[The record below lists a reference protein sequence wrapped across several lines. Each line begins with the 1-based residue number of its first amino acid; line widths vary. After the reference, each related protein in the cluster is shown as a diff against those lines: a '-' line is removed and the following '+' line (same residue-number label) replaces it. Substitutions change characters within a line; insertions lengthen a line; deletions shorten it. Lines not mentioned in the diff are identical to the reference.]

1 MTDKNGAA
9 AEGERLRSVPRAGV
23 RTGQPDAATK
33 PSWGT
38 WGPYVAERAWGTVRE
53 DYSAGGTAWEA
64 FPHDHARSRAY
75 RWNEDGM
82 AAVCDDRQLLCL
94 GLAVWNGRD
103 PIIKERMFGLTG
115 NEGNHGE
122 DAKEYWW
129 YLDSTPTHSWMRWR
143 YHYPQVEFPYG
154 TLVNENRSRGR
165 DSAEYE
171 LLDSDAFDDDRYCRV
186 EVTYAKQAPDDIL
199 MLISVENMG
208 PEPAVI
214 SVLPTLWFRNTWAW
228 GRSQAPAPT
237 IELLEPGLVRAN
249 HPDLAQMYLAFDDA
263 ATALFRDNETNSER
277 LFGVPGTSAFP
288 KDGINDFLI
297 HGSPT
302 VNPDRVGTKCA
313 IRHELS
319 VGPGERQEV
328 RVRLT
333 GGARGGLGDDFT
345 ATMTA
350 REREAD
356 DFYVGLTGPAYS
368 PDEALVVRQ
377 AYAGLLWG
385 KQFYHYDV
393 NEWLDGDPVGPPPP
407 ASRRFGRNSSWRH
420 LSAHEVFSMPDAW
433 EYPWFAAWDLAFH
446 AVPLAHVDPA
456 FAKSQILI
464 LLQDRYMH
472 PSGQLPAYEWAFGD
486 VNPPVHAWA
495 ALRVFHCAGDQD
507 FEFLEHVIHRL
518 LINFTWWV
526 NRKDSR
532 GDNVFEGGFL
542 GLDNIGPI
550 DRSAPLPV
558 DGRLEQSDG
567 TAWMAMYCLDMLEIA
582 LVLAE
587 HDSSYESMA
596 TKFLEHF
603 AYIATA
609 AKEQGLWDE
618 SDGFFYDVIST
629 PDGQRTPIR
638 VRSLVGLLPMIATTT
653 LGTGTLRRLPSFA
666 AGLDWFL
673 AHRPEYAEALSFTH
687 VRDGATGQLLSMV
700 PPDDLRRLLAVL
712 FDEGEFLS
720 PFGIRSLSKAH
731 EHHSYALELPGFRAE
746 VRYEPGESQTGVF
759 GGNSNWRGPV
769 WLPANVMLIQGLRR
783 FARLFGDEF
792 SLEFP
797 TGSGRLLTLAEVAGE
812 LTQRLSAL
820 FLPDGEGRRP
830 SLGDAK
836 VFGDDPAWRQ
846 DLLFHEY
853 FHADTGKGLGASHQT
868 GWTALIA
875 DLLLHRDA
883 SIDEP

>member
-1 MTDKNGAA
+1 MTDKSDA
-9 AEGERLRSVPRAGV
+9 AERERLRSVSRLGV
-23 RTGQPDAATK
+23 RTSHPNAVTK
-33 PSWGT
+33 PNWAT

-53 DYSAGGTAWEA
+53 DYSASGTAWED

-122 DAKEYWW
+122 DVKEYWW

-143 YHYPQVEFPYG
+143 YHYPQTEFPYG
-154 TLVNENRSRGR
+154 SLVKENHSRGR

-171 LLDSDAFDDDRYCRV
+171 LMDTDVFDDDRYWRI
-186 EVTYAKQAPDDIL
+186 EVSYAKDAEDDIL

-214 SVLPTLWFRNTWAW
+214 SIMPTLWFRNTWAW
-228 GRSQAPAPT
+228 GRGKTPT
-237 IELLEPGLVRAN
+237 PTLEFLEPGVVRAD
-249 HPDLAQMYLAFDDA
+249 HSDLAPMYLAFDESA
-263 ATALFRDNETNSER
+263 NPLFCDNETNSER
-277 LFGVPGTSAFP
+277 LFGSPGRSTFP
-288 KDGINDFLI
+288 KDGINDFLVD
-297 HGSPT
+297 GSPT

-319 VGPGERQEV
+319 VGPGERKEV

-333 GGARGGLGDDFT
+333 GGQRGGLGDDFT

-356 DFYVGLTGPAYS
+356 DFYVGLTGPSYS
-368 PDEALVVRQ
+368 PAEALVIRQ
-377 AYAGLLWG
+377 AYAGLLWS

-393 NEWLDGDPVGPPPP
+393 NEWIDGDPVGPTPP
-407 ASRRFGRNSSWRH
+407 ASRRSGRNSSWRH
-420 LSAHEVFSMPDAW
+420 LSAHDVFSMPDAW

-446 AVPLAHVDPA
+446 AVPFAHVDPA
-456 FAKSQILI
+456 FAKAQILI

-495 ALRVFHCAGDQD
+495 ALRVFHCAGDHD
-507 FEFLEHVIHRL
+507 FEFLERVFHRL
-518 LINFTWWV
+518 LLNFTWWV

-550 DRSAPLPV
+550 DRSAPLPFE
-558 DGRLEQSDG
+558 GRLEQSDG

-609 AKEQGLWDE
+609 AKERALWDE

-629 PDGQRTPIR
+629 PDGQRTPVR
-638 VRSLVGLLPMIATTT
+638 VRSLVGLLPIIATTT
-653 LGTGTLRRLPSFA
+653 LGTGTLGRLPTFA
-666 AGLDWFL
+666 ADLDWFR

-687 VRDGATGQLLSMV
+687 VREGAIGQLLSMV
-700 PPDDLRRLLAVL
+700 PPDDLRRLLTVL
-712 FDEGEFLS
+712 FDEAEFLS
-720 PFGIRSLSKAH
+720 PFGIRSLSKVH
-731 EHHSYALELPGFRAE
+731 EEQPYTLELAGFSAQ
-746 VRYEPGESQTGVF
+746 VGYEPGESQTGVF

-769 WLPANVMLIQGLRR
+769 WLPANVMIIQGLRR

-797 TGSGRLLTLAEVAGE
+797 TRSGRLLTLAQVAAE
-812 LTQRLSAL
+812 LTRRVSAV

-830 SLGDAK
+830 ALGDAK
-836 VFGDDPAWRQ
+836 VFSDNPAWRQ
-846 DLLFHEY
+846 DLLFYEY
-853 FHADTGKGLGASHQT
+853 FHGDTGKGLGASHQT

-875 DLLLHRDA
+875 DLLLHRDG

>member
-1 MTDKNGAA
+1 MTDNTGET
-9 AEGERLRSVPRAGV
+9 AESERLRSVPRACR
-23 RTGQPDAATK
+23 RTDKPDATTT

-38 WGPYVAERAWGTVRE
+38 WGPYLAERAWGTVRE
-53 DYSAGGTAWEA
+53 DYSADGTAWEA

-143 YHYPQVEFPYG
+143 YHYPQSEFPYG
-154 TLVNENRSRGR
+154 NLVQENRSRGR
-165 DSAEYE
+165 DSAEFE
-171 LLDSDAFDDDRYCRV
+171 LVDGDAFDADRYWRI
-186 EVTYAKQAPDDIL
+186 EVSYAKNAPDDIL
-199 MLISVENMG
+199 MLISVENLG
-208 PEPAVI
+208 PDRAVI
-214 SVLPTLWFRNTWAW
+214 SILPTLWFRNTWAW
-228 GRSQAPAPT
+228 GRNHTPAPT
-237 IELLEPGLVRAN
+237 IELLEPGLVRAE
-249 HPDLAQMYLAFDDA
+249 HSDLDEMFLAFGHA
-263 ATALFRDNETNSER
+263 GTALFCDNETNSER
-277 LFGVPGTSAFP
+277 LYGVPGNSVFP
-288 KDGINDFLI
+288 KDGINDFLVD
-297 HGSPT
+297 GSPT

-313 IRHELS
+313 IKHELS

-333 GGARGGLGDDFT
+333 GGAPGQLGDDFT
-345 ATMTA
+345 AIMTA

-356 DFYVGLTGPAYS
+356 EFYERLTGPSYS
-368 PDEALVVRQ
+368 PDEALVIRQ
-377 AYAGLLWG
+377 AYAGLMWG

-407 ASRRFGRNSSWRH
+407 ASRRSGRNAFWRH
-420 LSAHEVFSMPDAW
+420 LSAHEVISMPDTW

-456 FAKSQILI
+456 FAKSQILV

-472 PSGQLPAYEWAFGD
+472 PNGQLPAYEWAFGD

-495 ALRVFHCAGDQD
+495 ALRVFHCAGDGD
-507 FEFLEHVIHRL
+507 FEFLEQVFHRL

-567 TAWMAMYCLDMLEIA
+567 TAWMAMYCLDMLEIG

-609 AKEQGLWDE
+609 AKAQALWDE

-629 PDGQRTPIR
+629 PDGQRTPVR

-666 AGLDWFL
+666 ADLDWFL
-673 AHRPEYAEALSFTH
+673 AHRPEYAEALNFTH
-687 VRDGATGQLLSMV
+687 VREGATGQLLSMV
-700 PPDDLRRLLAVL
+700 SPDDLRRLLAVL

-720 PFGIRSLSKAH
+720 PFGIRSLSKVH
-731 EHHSYALELPGFRAE
+731 EQHPYTLELPGFRAQ
-746 VRYEPGESQTGVF
+746 VGYEPGESQTGVF

-769 WLPANVMLIQGLRR
+769 WLPANVMIIQGLRR
-783 FARLFGDEF
+783 FARLFGEDF

-797 TGSGRLLTLAEVAGE
+797 TGSGRVLTLAEVAGE
-812 LTQRLSAL
+812 LTKRLSAV
-820 FLPDGEGRRP
+820 FLPDSEGRRP
-830 SLGDAK
+830 SLGDAP
-836 VFGDDPAWRQ
+836 VFRVDPSWRQ
-846 DLLFHEY
+846 NLLFHEY

-875 DLLLHRDA
+875 DLMLHRDA
-883 SIDEP
+883 SIDDQ

>member
-1 MTDKNGAA
+1 MTDESGAT
-9 AEGERLRSVPRAGV
+9 AETDRLRSVPRAGV
-23 RTGQPDAATK
+23 RTSQPGAATD
-33 PSWGT
+33 PTWAT

-53 DYSAGGTAWEA
+53 DYSPDGTAWEA

-94 GLAVWNGRD
+94 GLGLWNGRD

-122 DAKEYWW
+122 DAKDYWW

-143 YHYPQVEFPYG
+143 YHYPQAEFPYD
-154 TLVNENRSRGR
+154 TLVEENRSRGR
-165 DSAEYE
+165 DGAEFE
-171 LLDSDAFDDDRYCRV
+171 LVDSDAFDDDRYWRI
-186 EVTYAKQAPDDIL
+186 EVSYAKNAPDDIL

-214 SVLPTLWFRNTWAW
+214 SVLPTLWYRNTWAW
-228 GRSQAPAPT
+228 GRSQTPAPT
-237 IELLEPGLVRAN
+237 IEFVEPGLVRAA
-249 HPDLAQMYLAFDDA
+249 HEDLGEMVLAFDGS
-263 ATALFRDNETNSER
+263 ATALFCDNETNSER
-277 LFGVPGTSAFP
+277 LFGVPGTSRFP
-288 KDGINDFLI
+288 KDGINDFLLD
-297 HGSPT
+297 GSPT

-319 VGPGERQEV
+319 IGPGERQEV

-333 GGARGGLGDDFT
+333 GRTPGGLGDDF
-345 ATMTA
+345 AETMTA

-356 DFYVGLTGPAYS
+356 AFYAALTGPGYS
-368 PDEALVVRQ
+368 PDEALIVRQ
-377 AYAGLLWG
+377 AYAGLMWG

-393 NEWLDGDPVGPPPP
+393 NEWLDGDPAGPPPP
-407 ASRRFGRNSSWRH
+407 ASRGSGRNSSWRH

-507 FEFLEHVIHRL
+507 YEFLEHVFHRL

-587 HDSSYESMA
+587 HDNSYESMA

-609 AKEQGLWDE
+609 AKQQALWDE

-629 PDGQRTPIR
+629 PDGRRTPVR

-653 LGTGTLRRLPSFA
+653 LGTGTLGRLPSFA
-666 AGLDWFL
+666 ADLDWFS
-673 AHRPEYAEALSFTH
+673 AHRPEYTDPLSFTH
-687 VRDGATGQLLSMV
+687 VRDGAVGQLLSMV
-700 PPDDLRRLLAVL
+700 PPDNLRRLLAVL
-712 FDEGEFLS
+712 FDEDEFLS

-731 EHHSYALELPGFRAE
+731 EHHAYVLELPGFRAE
-746 VRYEPGESQTGVF
+746 VGYEPGESQSAVF

-769 WLPANVMLIQGLRR
+769 WLPTNVMLIQGLRR
-783 FARLFGDEF
+783 FARLFGDGF
-792 SLEFP
+792 RMEFP
-797 TGSGRLLTLAEVAGE
+797 TGSGRQLTLAEVAAE
-812 LTQRLSAL
+812 LTARLTAVL
-820 FLPDGEGRRP
+820 LADDDGRRP
-830 SLGDAK
+830 ALGDAS
-836 VFGDDPAWRQ
+836 VFRDDPAWRQ